1 MDQQTRC
8 RAMIAMCRQHARM
21 AGENKGFWMSE
32 AERWQFLLDNLE
44 TNNVVDIQQYKERN
58 RQRKATQ

>member
-1 MDQQTRC
+1 
-8 RAMIAMCRQHARM
+8 MIAMCRQHARM
-21 AGENKGFWMSE
+21 AGENKSFWMSE
-32 AERWQFLLDNLE
+32 AQRWQFLLDNLE